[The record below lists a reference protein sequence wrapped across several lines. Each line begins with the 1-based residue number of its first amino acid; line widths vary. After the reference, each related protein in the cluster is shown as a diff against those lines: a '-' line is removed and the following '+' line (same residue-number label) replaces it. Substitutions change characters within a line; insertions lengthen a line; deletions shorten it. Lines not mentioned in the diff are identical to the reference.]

1 MVLRVLSGS
10 LWGEGVRGART
21 SQDNEID
28 KEAIDVWAEII
39 YHITFFSLEQEVC
52 WTERPV
58 LTLLWFL
65 LSLRSLGLS
74 MVRTAK

>member
-39 YHITFFSLEQEVC
+39 YHITFFSLEQHYILYLKQTWKNLYVAQK
-52 WTERPV
+52 WP
-58 LTLLWFL
+58 
-65 LSLRSLGLS
+65 
-74 MVRTAK
+74 